1 MWGCCVVPRKLRSV
15 LIICIGIAGL
25 PSAARSAPTCF
36 DRAATIVATGGEV
49 QGTAGSDV
57 IVGSAGKDR
66 IYGNGGH
73 DFICGRGGRD
83 FLSGGPGDDRLMGE
97 RGGDSLV
104 GAKGRDRTFGGPA
117 RDRIHDWRGNDRLE
131 GGTGDD
137 WFYTAGPGDD
147 LLFGGAGDDTLG
159 QDSDDDRLRGG
170 AGHDTVDY
178 CTVVDLQ
185 GSGGCTDHALRVD
198 LQAGTMTV
206 RKMGNDGFL
215 RGGPGTD
222 RLFAVESVTSGG
234 GKDVLLGNRADN
246 TLQGDWGHDLVK
258 GRGGDDRLIF
268 SQRARLYGGPGDDQL
283 SFRARVIYG
292 GPGSDVMVGF
302 LPPWE
307 AYSLVVDLAQGT
319 AYMAHFDI
327 TTELHSVEGAY
338 GSEEDDVLR
347 GDAGSN
353 LILGGPGDD
362 GLFGRRGDD
371 NLDGGRGNDSAAGG
385 PGQDR
390 CSSETAATCEG

>member
-1 MWGCCVVPRKLRSV
+1 MPWNLRSV
-15 LIICIGIAGL
+15 VIIICLGVAGF
-25 PSAARSAPTCF
+25 PSGTARSAPTCF
-36 DRAATIVATGGEV
+36 DRPATIVAHGGEV
-49 QGTAGSDV
+49 TGTPRNDV
-57 IVGSAGKDR
+57 IVGSPRRDR
-66 IYGNGGH
+66 IYGNGGD
-73 DFICGRGGRD
+73 DFICGAGGDD
-83 FLSGGPGDDRLMGE
+83 FLSGGPGDDRLRGE
-97 RGGDSLV
+97 RDEDVLI
-104 GAKGRDRTFGGPA
+104 GAKGRDRSFGGLA
-117 RDRIHDWRGNDRLE
+117 DDHIHDWRGDDRL
-131 GGTGDD
+131 G
-137 WFYTAGPGDD
+137 
-147 LLFGGAGDDTLG
+147 GGAGDDWLLTAGPGNDLLLGGAGDDQLG

-170 AGHDTVDY
+170 DGHDTVDY

-198 LQAGTMTV
+198 LKSGTMRV
-206 RKMGNDGFL
+206 RKIGNAGFL
-215 RGGPGTD
+215 QGGPGTD
-222 RLFAVESVTSGG
+222 RLFAIESVTSGG

-258 GRGGDDRLIF
+258 GRAGDDRLIF
-268 SQRARLYGGPGDDQL
+268 SQRARLYGGPGDDRL

-292 GPGSDVMVGF
+292 GPGFDVMVGF

-307 AYSLVVDLAQGT
+307 IDSLVVDLAQGT

-327 TTELHSVEGAY
+327 TTELHGVEGTY

-362 GLFGRRGDD
+362 ALFGRRGND

-385 PGQDR
+385 PGADR
-390 CSSETAATCEG
+390 CSSEAAATCER